1 MQLSET
7 CSDVLDEL
15 QGRFMKRTLPL
26 PDVLMSLLLKY
37 TGSLSELFIVVD
49 AINESSES
57 AKILDALLALLESSD
72 NIRIM
77 VTSTTSPPVSDPAGI
92 LRAQMRPSTNRI
104 DIEAF
109 LDTQLQSV
117 PALRRLPEHIRS
129 RIKKVLL
136 EKASGMYVCYRQA
149 EEVS

>member
-1 MQLSET
+1 
-7 CSDVLDEL
+7 
-15 QGRFMKRTLPL
+15 
-26 PDVLMSLLLKY
+26 MSLLRKY

-77 VTSTTSPPVSDPAGI
+77 VTSTTSPPVSDPAIHI
-92 LRAQMRPSTNRI
+92 LRAQMKPLTNKI

-109 LDTQLQSV
+109 LDAQLTSAA
-117 PALRRLPEHIRS
+117 ALRRLPEHIRS
-129 RIKKVLL
+129 RIKQVLL
-136 EKASGMYVCYRQA
+136 DKASGMYVCFVAKLKKSR
-149 EEVS
+149 